1 MKTLQYNIEINNLK
15 LIRQENMRSKWNRKI
30 IGNKLTMTNKN
41 RVNQ

>member
-1 MKTLQYNIEINNLK
+1 MKTLQYNIEINKLK